1 MSKAAEVEASSN
13 VTGRRR
19 WFGLGVLAAGLS
31 LIVLDGTVVGV
42 ALPVLIRDLDLS
54 LNDAQWVNGIYS
66 VVFAAL
72 LLTAGRLGDR
82 LGRRRMF
89 IVGLVAFMVGSLLAA
104 LATSGG
110 TLIAARVVQG
120 VGGAFILPATLST
133 VNATFRG
140 RDRAV
145 AFGIWGAI
153 ISGMAAFGP
162 LLGGW
167 LTTSFSWQWIF
178 IVNIPL
184 GMLVII
190 GAVLTVQETR
200 ATITAPGLDVD
211 GLLLSA
217 IGFGGIVFAMIE
229 GANLGWW
236 APTRDFEI
244 LGWVWP
250 ASAPISI
257 VPIVGAIGIVALVLF
272 VLWERHRA
280 RNGRSA
286 ILDLALFSVPTF
298 SWGNLTALCV
308 ATGEFGLLFVLPLFI
323 VNVLGLTT
331 LGAGLVLAAMGV
343 GAFASG
349 AAARHLSERIGAVN
363 VVIVGLVLEIAGVV
377 LTAVFLHPST
387 SPWILAVL
395 LMLYGLGLGLAS
407 AQLTGTV
414 LADIPT
420 AQSGQGSATQSTVR
434 QVGSA
439 LGTALIG
446 AVLAVGLAQA
456 VPTQLA
462 SVPGL
467 PAASAQKLAD
477 ATAESAGGTIP
488 SVRAEG
494 TDGRFGTEGPAVS
507 DALANGVTDATR
519 VAMLSAAAFLGLALI
534 FAFLLRARSGTSARG
549 ERPPEGSVSTGG
561 KAVLIRRPPSRAR
574 PDRVRC
580 KAAIEAQ
587 CGALCEIDN
596 AADRAIWTR
605 GARGIFIT
613 TA

>member
-1 MSKAAEVEASSN
+1 MSKAAEIEASSN

-42 ALPVLIRDLDLS
+42 ALPVLIRDLELS

-286 ILDLALFSVPTF
+286 ILDLTLFSVPTF

-462 SVPGL
+462 SVPDL
-467 PAASAQKLAD
+467 PAASGQKLAD

-561 KAVLIRRPPSRAR
+561 
-574 PDRVRC
+574 
-580 KAAIEAQ
+580 
-587 CGALCEIDN
+587 
-596 AADRAIWTR
+596 
-605 GARGIFIT
+605 
-613 TA
+613 

>member
-462 SVPGL
+462 SVPDL

-549 ERPPEGSVSTGG
+549 ERSPEGSVSTGG
-561 KAVLIRRPPSRAR
+561 
-574 PDRVRC
+574 
-580 KAAIEAQ
+580 
-587 CGALCEIDN
+587 
-596 AADRAIWTR
+596 
-605 GARGIFIT
+605 
-613 TA
+613 